1 MRYRHCRL
9 EVENIIYNIRDELL
23 RPPGIST
30 EQRQGCLYNS
40 LVANKYPMLRSKGPL
55 PLYLQKESSMQ
66 LQTRTG
72 ANPCKRKPEHEQR
85 RYNLLYC
92 CDGHHDWTE
101 GKSHDHQ
108 HAKRAHRMNRRAL
121 GIKDKMLACASTRGV
136 CRDNNMKG
144 QLCRMND
151 RSDINY
157 SQG

>member
-92 CDGHHDWTE
+92 CDGHHD
-101 GKSHDHQ
+101 
-108 HAKRAHRMNRRAL
+108 
-121 GIKDKMLACASTRGV
+121 
-136 CRDNNMKG
+136 
-144 QLCRMND
+144 
-151 RSDINY
+151 
-157 SQG
+157 